1 MSEFWLGVIAV
12 FVFAGAAIIYSYWE
26 ECKLCYKKMI
36 ATAINDAKSEH
47 NLWNKFR
54 QEK

>member
-1 MSEFWLGVIAV
+1 MEIAIVITILIATGTAIFFRDACMIGV
-12 FVFAGAAIIYSYWE
+12 
-26 ECKLCYKKMI
+26 KKII

-54 QEK
+54 NR